1 MIECFAGEVVI
12 LDRLTRGHDRGVV
25 HHGALQ
31 DRLVSLE
38 IQLQEDFRPDE
49 LFLLFHLITV
59 VIIFLKN

>member
-1 MIECFAGEVVI
+1 MI

-31 DRLVSLE
+31 NRLVSLE

-59 VIIFLKN
+59 VIIFLKH